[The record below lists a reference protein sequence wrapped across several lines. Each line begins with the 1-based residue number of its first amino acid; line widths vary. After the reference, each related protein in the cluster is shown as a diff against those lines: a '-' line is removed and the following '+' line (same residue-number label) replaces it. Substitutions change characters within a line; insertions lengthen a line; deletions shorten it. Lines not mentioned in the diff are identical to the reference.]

1 MRTYRRTA
9 ICGLQFSSLRSLIEP
24 LCVLSTVVLLAS
36 SSCVA
41 ATSATPL
48 ATAAAAARIADQT
61 TFGPTPA
68 LIQHI
73 QQIGI
78 PAYVTEQL
86 NEPAFIMPPNPATLP
101 SYCGTM
107 YQCAVLPWTKDILLG
122 NDQLRQRVA
131 LALSEMFTVSFNDIT
146 PNGLPTYQNILTKN
160 AFGNYQ
166 TLMKQVTLNT
176 AMGEF
181 LNTAWNF
188 KPAAGNIADENYA
201 REVMQLMS
209 VGTCRLNIQGIC
221 QTYGGVPILV
231 YNADQVQA
239 LARAFTGWKPVSGRD
254 NYADMVDPMIAVEAE
269 HDTGSKALID
279 NVALPAGQTAEEDLS
294 GAIATIFADSNV
306 PPFVSKALIQHLVT
320 SNPSPEY
327 VARVATV
334 FENDGKGVRGNLAA
348 VVTAILLD
356 SEARAGD
363 TVPPSNS
370 GHLREPMLWLT
381 GILRGLSAAPVSANM
396 GDYNFMTG
404 QLSSLGEI
412 PFRPDTVFSF
422 YSPSYSLPDTS
433 VMVSGSIAVGP
444 EFQLETTSH
453 VSNELSIAN
462 AIMYNQYWST
472 VQVNLTATGPFG
484 QAATA
489 GPGPLV
495 DQLGSIFLH
504 SQVPPQMK
512 SAIVSLITPMP
523 KLSDRVA
530 NAAYL
535 IVTSPQY
542 KVVN

>member
-1 MRTYRRTA
+1 MRTYTRTA
-9 ICGLQFSSLRSLIEP
+9 ICEARFSSFRFIIEP
-24 LCVLSTVVLLAS
+24 MFFLSTLILLAS
-36 SSCVA
+36 STCVA

-48 ATAAAAARIADQT
+48 ATATAAARIADQT

-68 LIQHI
+68 LIEHI
-73 QQIGI
+73 QQIGLS
-78 PAYVTEQL
+78 AYVTEQL
-86 NEPAFIMPPNPATLP
+86 NEPSFIMPAAATAPYPA
-101 SYCGTM
+101 YCGQQ
-107 YQCAVLPWTKDILLG
+107 YNCSILPWTKDILLG

-131 LALSEMFTVSFNDIT
+131 LALSEMFTVSFNDVT
-146 PNGLPTYQNILTKN
+146 PAGLPTYQNILTTN

-166 TLMKQVTLNT
+166 TLMKQITLNT

-181 LNTAWNF
+181 LNMAGNA
-188 KPAAGNIADENYA
+188 KPLAGNIADENYA
-201 REVMQLMS
+201 RELMQLMS
-209 VGTCRLNIQGIC
+209 IGTCRLNIQGIC
-221 QTYGGVPILV
+221 QTYGGVPISV
-231 YNADQVQA
+231 YDGEQVQA
-239 LARAFTGWKPVSGRD
+239 LARALTGWWPASGRD
-254 NYADMVDPMIAVEAE
+254 NYADMVHPMIPVESK
-269 HDTGSKALID
+269 HDTGSKSLID
-279 NVALPAGQTAEEDLS
+279 NVTLPAGQTAEEDLD
-294 GAIATIFADSNV
+294 GALAAIFADSNV

-348 VVTAILLD
+348 VVKAILLD

-363 TVPPSNS
+363 TAPATIS

-381 GILRGLSAAPVSANM
+381 GILRGLGAVPVSNNM
-396 GDYNFMTG
+396 ADYGILNLSTLG
-404 QLSSLGEI
+404 QV

-422 YSPSYSLPDTS
+422 YSPSYALPDTNI
-433 VMVSGSIAVGP
+433 MVAGSIAVGP

-462 AIMYNQYWST
+462 AIIYNQYAAP
-472 VQVNLTATGPFG
+472 VQVNFAPSTLLGKAV
-484 QAATA
+484 AS

-512 SAIVSLITPMP
+512 SAIVSFITPMKKP
-523 KLSDRVA
+523 TDQIA

-535 IVTSPQY
+535 IITSPQY

>member
-86 NEPAFIMPPNPATLP
+86 NEPAFILPPAVLP
-101 SYCGTM
+101 PYPTYCGQQYNCTI
-107 YQCAVLPWTKDILLG
+107 LPWTKDILLG

-131 LALSEMFTVSFNDIT
+131 LALSEIFTVSFDDVT
-146 PNGLPTYQNILTKN
+146 PNGLPTYQNILATN

-166 TLMKQVTLNT
+166 TLMKQITLDT

-181 LNTAWNF
+181 LNMAGNA
-188 KPAAGNIADENYA
+188 KPLAGNIADENYA

-231 YNADQVQA
+231 YNGDQVQA
-239 LARAFTGWKPVSGRD
+239 LARALTGWWPASGRD
-254 NYADMVDPMIAVEAE
+254 NYADMVHPMVAVEAK
-269 HDTGSKALID
+269 HDTGSKTLID
-279 NVALPAGQTAEEDLS
+279 NVTLPAGQTAEEDLN
-294 GAIATIFADSNV
+294 GALAAIFADSNV

-356 SEARAGD
+356 TEARAGD
-363 TVPPSNS
+363 TAPPTTS

-381 GILRGLSAAPVSANM
+381 GILRGLGAVPVSTNM
-396 GDYNFMTG
+396 ADYTILNLSTLG
-404 QLSSLGEI
+404 QT

-422 YSPSYSLPDTS
+422 YSPSYALPDTN
-433 VMVSGSIAVGP
+433 VMVGGSIAVGP

-453 VSNELSIAN
+453 VSNELSMAN
-462 AIMYNQYWST
+462 AIIYNQYASS
-472 VQVNLTATGPFG
+472 VQVNFSPASTFG
-484 QAATA
+484 KAAA
-489 GPGPLV
+489 LGPGPLV
-495 DQLGSIFLH
+495 DELGSIFLH
-504 SQVPPQMK
+504 SQVTPQMK
-512 SAIVSLITPMP
+512 SAIVSFITPM
-523 KLSDRVA
+523 KKQTDQVA